1 MSHVSI
7 SLENAKEIY
16 QVFDRLFETFS
27 GTVSLKSVL
36 EHGHDCDSV
45 VEVAKQINKLCSAFN
60 DEDNKT
66 TDIREHAMTLDKDE
80 LVSLLVETQLRL
92 NQKQGIKPINDI
104 VKEFEEQ
111 YQEYEKEIKALK
123 EQNEFTHLMATE
135 GARKG
140 IEKSKEI
147 AKLKAEN
154 KALKEEL
161 DVWVNPTGD
170 VVMNHEAMML
180 YEASQEEIEE
190 LKEEI
195 KILKSYNHKLFE
207 GEGGVRG

>member
-1 MSHVSI
+1 MD
-7 SLENAKEIY
+7 SLVREIKKLTNELETERERRRNETPIDYTIATNKYKQVIKE
-16 QVFDRLFETFS
+16 
-27 GTVSLKSVL
+27 
-36 EHGHDCDSV
+36 
-45 VEVAKQINKLCSAFN
+45 
-60 DEDNKT
+60 
-66 TDIREHAMTLDKDE
+66 
-80 LVSLLVETQLRL
+80 
-92 NQKQGIKPINDI
+92 NQKLKDQLDALDQECGSRMN
-104 VKEFEEQ
+104 KE
-111 YQEYEKEIKALK
+111 QESELLKENKALQ
-123 EQNEFTHLMATE
+123 EQNESLHIIATE

-154 KALKEEL
+154 KQLKEEL

-170 VVMNHEAMML
+170 VVMNREAMML

-207 GEGGVRG
+207 GEGV